1 MPKRSNGPG
10 QSRTKTQQTTPAP
23 KGNFDLEVAEPVG
36 VTKGRVSSTGLDRL
50 TFDGYT
56 LTWHGSNAKSWS
68 AFSGPEDE
76 SADEATK
83 DVGPTPQGLFS
94 IDPTKIEE
102 FKSDPDWGSFRV
114 PLVPYAPTVDRMK
127 DCLKV
132 IRTGMY
138 IHGGEQRGTHG
149 CIELNMDTDEA
160 EFFTL
165 LKKYRKRIELEVRY
179 AGAREK
185 KYEVKACPYP

>member
-1 MPKRSNGPG
+1 MSKRSSKAQSKTPG
-10 QSRTKTQQTTPAP
+10 TTPGP
-23 KGNFDLEVAEPVG
+23 KLSLDLEVAEPVG
-36 VTKGRVSSTGLDRL
+36 AANTGLSVTGLDRL
-50 TFDGYT
+50 TFDGYS

-83 DVGPTPQGLFS
+83 DVGPTPQGFFA
-94 IDPTKIEE
+94 IDPAVIE
-102 FKSDPDWGSFRV
+102 DLQPTPDWGSHRV
-114 PLVPYAPTVDRMK
+114 RLAPYASTVDRMK
-127 DCLKV
+127 SCLKV

-138 IHGGEQRGTHG
+138 IHGGEQKGTHG
-149 CIELNMDTDEA
+149 CIELNNDADET
-160 EFFTL
+160 EFFSL
-165 LKKYRKRIELEVRY
+165 LKKYGKKIELEVRY